1 MAKYAPPSIWTDEF
15 NAPSVDGLRKFVIN
29 DAKKAFDKAKTKI
42 LALENVHVEVKW
54 YGDCWFWVV
63 AFISNFT
70 DEPLAIMI
78 TAEENLQ
85 IASPLTHEF
94 IEQLS
99 TRRLKRFVRDGLEL
113 AMPPHRTLWAVWSIP
128 TPAAVEDVMPVLK
141 SKQKFYTPV
150 E

>member
-1 MAKYAPPSIWTDEF
+1 MTKYAPPSIWTDEF
-15 NAPSVDGLRKFVIN
+15 KNPSLDGLRKLVLL

-42 LALENVHVEVKW
+42 LALENVEVEVKW
-54 YGDCWFWVV
+54 YGECWFWTI
-63 AFISNFT
+63 AFMSDFME
-70 DEPLAIMI
+70 EPLAIMI
-78 TAEENLQ
+78 PAEENLQ

-113 AMPPHRTLWAVWSIP
+113 AMPPHRTSWAVWSIP

-141 SKQKFYTPV
+141 AKQKYFAT